1 MFSSCIYYVSVHVN
15 VCVYVDH
22 VYVVPME
29 FERGQHRILDLK
41 PQVVV
46 NFHVGAWKQT

>member
-1 MFSSCIYYVSVHVN
+1 MFSSCIYVSVHVL
-15 VCVYVDH
+15 VCVYVH
-22 VYVVPME
+22 LVYVVPME

-46 NFHVGAWKQT
+46 NLHVGAWKQT